1 VTGEETHRRHHPPV
15 PACHHWES
23 KKALSE
29 MGTNKRRRREIIVWT
44 SESIS
49 GEPGAKVFWNLRV
62 QIFFSKYLP
71 NLGVTHFLTS
81 IVFLFYYL

>member
-29 MGTNKRRRREIIVWT
+29 MGTNKRRREIIVWT